1 MDSCRPWKK
10 THRYGLIGYPI
21 AHSGSPALFR
31 QAYGGKWPYD
41 LIENPSFEEAW
52 QAFLDGYDAINITAP
67 FKEKAAARADI
78 KSPEVQSI
86 GAANIAVKTRCGVKV
101 FNSDYLGVR
110 MLLQEWLAGPWRAL
124 CVDRSGAR
132 GSIGAGVDA
141 EVGSSAR
148 RCAGAGAEAEC
159 LPRVAVVGY
168 GGAGKAAA
176 AAAAKDMGLEVQ
188 VFNRSDH
195 GLAFIRPLTELPQ
208 ASADLLIYSLPMLVP
223 EMNAWMDAIRNG
235 AVSGPLCCIE
245 ANYRDPV
252 LAPRN
257 GTATASGLRS
267 SVGFSHRSSAA
278 LAPAREEAFC
288 FGQYIPGEK
297 WLLAQAVTGYEILT
311 GEKPRF

>member
-1 MDSCRPWKK
+1 MDSCRLWKK

-52 QAFLDGYDAINITAP
+52 QAFLEGYDAINITAP

-78 KSPEVQSI
+78 QSPEVQAI

-110 MLLQEWLAGPWRAL
+110 MLFQEWMEGQWKAL
-124 CVDRSGAR
+124 CVDWSGASR
-132 GSIGAGVDA
+132 CAGQGVGTGEDDRFGVDA
-141 EVGSSAR
+141 GI
-148 RCAGAGAEAEC
+148 GGGTEAER

-168 GGAGKAAA
+168 GGAGKAA

-195 GLAFIRPLTELPQ
+195 GLAFIHPLTELPQ
-208 ASADLLIYSLPMLVP
+208 VSADLLIYSLPMLVP
-223 EMNAWMDAIRNG
+223 EMNAWMDAIRSG
-235 AVSGPLCCIE
+235 ALSGPLCCIE

-252 LAPRN
+252 LAP
-257 GTATASGLRS
+257 GGATPDASSQRS
-267 SVGFSHRSSAA
+267 LAGSCQHSSDTPA
-278 LAPAREEAFC
+278 LDGAYC

>member
-1 MDSCRPWKK
+1 MDSCRLGKK
-10 THRYGLIGYPI
+10 MHRYGLIGYPI

-52 QAFLDGYDAINITAP
+52 QEFLDGYDAINITAP

-78 KSPEVQSI
+78 KSPEVQAI
-86 GAANIAVKTRCGVKV
+86 GAANIAVKTRCGIKA

-110 MLLQEWLAGPWRAL
+110 MLLQEWLDGRER
-124 CVDRSGAR
+124 V
-132 GSIGAGVDA
+132 
-141 EVGSSAR
+141 
-148 RCAGAGAEAEC
+148 
-159 LPRVAVVGY
+159 PRVAVVGY
-168 GGAGKAAA
+168 GGAGKAA

-208 ASADLLIYSLPMLVP
+208 ANTDLLIYTLPMLVP
-223 EMNAWMDAIRNG
+223 EMHAWMDAIRSG
-235 AVSGPLCCIE
+235 ALSGPLCCIE

-252 LAPRN
+252 LAP
-257 GTATASGLRS
+257 GG
-267 SVGFSHRSSAA
+267 G
-278 LAPAREEAFC
+278 EEDYC

-311 GEKPRF
+311 GEKPSF

>member
-1 MDSCRPWKK
+1 MDSCRLWKK

-31 QAYGGKWPYD
+31 QAYGGKWSYD
-41 LIENPSFEEAW
+41 LIENPSFDEAW
-52 QAFLDGYDAINITAP
+52 QVFQDGYDAINITAP

-78 KSPEVQSI
+78 QSPEVQSI

-110 MLLQEWLAGPWRAL
+110 MLLQEWMAGPWRAL

-132 GSIGAGVDA
+132 ASIGAGVDA
-141 EVGSSAR
+141 E
-148 RCAGAGAEAEC
+148 AGC

-176 AAAAKDMGLEVQ
+176 AAAKNMGLKVQ

-208 ASADLLIYSLPMLVP
+208 ANTDLLIYTLPMLVP
-223 EMNAWMDAIRNG
+223 EMQSWMDAIRSG
-235 AVSGPLCCIE
+235 AVAGPLCCIE

-252 LAPRN
+252 LAPRS
-257 GTATASGLRS
+257 GTPTASGLRS
-267 SVGFSHRSSAA
+267 SDGPGLCISSS
-278 LAPAREEAFC
+278 PESDEAYC
-288 FGQYIPGEK
+288 FGEYIPGEK

>member
-1 MDSCRPWKK
+1 MDSCRLWKK

-31 QAYGGKWPYD
+31 QAYSGKWPYD

-78 KSPEVQSI
+78 QSPEVQSI
-86 GAANIAVKTRCGVKV
+86 GAANIAVKTRCGVRV

-110 MLLQEWLAGPWRAL
+110 MLLQDWLAGPWRAL

-141 EVGSSAR
+141 E
-148 RCAGAGAEAEC
+148 AGC

-168 GGAGKAAA
+168 GGAGKAA

-223 EMNAWMDAIRNG
+223 EMQSWMDVIRSG

-278 LAPAREEAFC
+278 PAPARDEAYC
-288 FGQYIPGEK
+288 FGEYIPGEK

>member
-1 MDSCRPWKK
+1 MDSCRLWKK

-31 QAYGGKWPYD
+31 QAYGGKWSYD

-52 QAFLDGYDAINITAP
+52 QAFLDEYDAINITAP

-78 KSPEVQSI
+78 QSPEVQAI
-86 GAANIAVKTRCGVKV
+86 GAANIAVKTRCGVKA

-110 MLLQEWLAGPWRAL
+110 MLLQEWMEGPWRGSAEAG
-124 CVDRSGAR
+124 SGACR
-132 GSIGAGVDA
+132 SVGAGVDA
-141 EVGSSAR
+141 E
-148 RCAGAGAEAEC
+148 AGC

-168 GGAGKAAA
+168 GGAGKAA

-208 ASADLLIYSLPMLVP
+208 AHTDLLIYTLPMLVP
-223 EMNAWMDAIRNG
+223 EMHAWMDAIRSG

-252 LAPRN
+252 LAPR
-257 GTATASGLRS
+257 GDAPATSGLCS
-267 SVGFSHRSSAA
+267 PVISGHRSPAA
-278 LAPAREEAFC
+278 SDSEGAFC
-288 FGQYIPGEK
+288 FGEYIPGEK

>member
-1 MDSCRPWKK
+1 MDSCRLWKK
-10 THRYGLIGYPI
+10 TRRYGLIGYPI

-31 QAYGGKWPYD
+31 QAYGGKWSYD

-52 QAFLDGYDAINITAP
+52 QVFLDGYDAINITAP
-67 FKEKAAARADI
+67 FKEKAAAKADI
-78 KSPEVQSI
+78 QSPEVQSI
-86 GAANIAVKTRCGVKV
+86 GAANIAVKTHCGIKV

-110 MLLQEWLAGPWRAL
+110 MLLQEWMESPWRAL

-141 EVGSSAR
+141 E
-148 RCAGAGAEAEC
+148 AGC

-168 GGAGKAAA
+168 GGAGKAA

-195 GLAFIRPLTELPQ
+195 GLAFVRPLAELPQ

-223 EMNAWMDAIRNG
+223 EMGVWMERVRKG
-235 AVSGPLCCIE
+235 EVPCPRYCIE

-252 LAPRN
+252 LKPYSQSQLSTSPESDSR
-257 GTATASGLRS
+257 ASLLP
-267 SVGFSHRSSAA
+267 AA
-278 LAPAREEAFC
+278 VS
-288 FGQYIPGEK
+288 YIPGER
-297 WLLAQAVTGYEILT
+297 WLMAQAVTGYELLT

>member
-31 QAYGGKWPYD
+31 QAYGGKWSYD

-52 QAFLDGYDAINITAP
+52 QAFLDEYDAINITAP

-78 KSPEVQSI
+78 QSPEVQSI

-132 GSIGAGVDA
+132 GNIGAGVDA
-141 EVGSSAR
+141 E
-148 RCAGAGAEAEC
+148 AGC

-168 GGAGKAAA
+168 GGAGKAA

-195 GLAFIRPLTELPQ
+195 GLSFIRPLTELPDTH
-208 ASADLLIYSLPMLVP
+208 ADIIIYSLPMLVP
-223 EMNAWMDAIRNG
+223 EMSAWMDILRSGAIPAPRY
-235 AVSGPLCCIE
+235 CIE

-252 LAPRN
+252 LAPRS
-257 GTATASGLRS
+257 GTPAMSGLRS
-267 SVGFSHRSSAA
+267 PVGFSHRSSAA
-278 LAPAREEAFC
+278 PAPAREEAFC

>member
-1 MDSCRPWKK
+1 MDSCRLWKK

-31 QAYGGKWPYD
+31 QAYGGKWSYD
-41 LIENPSFEEAW
+41 LIENPSFDEAW

-78 KSPEVQSI
+78 QSPEVQSI

-110 MLLQEWLAGPWRAL
+110 MLLQEWMAGPWRAL

-132 GSIGAGVDA
+132 ESIGAGVDA
-141 EVGSSAR
+141 EVGGSAR
-148 RCAGAGAEAEC
+148 RCIGAGADDEC
-159 LPRVAVVGY
+159 LPSVAVVGY

-176 AAAAKDMGLEVQ
+176 SAAKDMGLEVQ

-195 GLAFIRPLTELPQ
+195 GLPFIRPLTALPQ
-208 ASADLLIYSLPMLVP
+208 AHTDLLIYTLPMLVP
-223 EMNAWMDAIRNG
+223 EMQSWMDAIRSG
-235 AVSGPLCCIE
+235 AVAGPLCCIE

-267 SVGFSHRSSAA
+267 SVGPGLCFSSS
-278 LAPAREEAFC
+278 PESDEAYC

>member
-1 MDSCRPWKK
+1 MDSCRLWKK

-78 KSPEVQSI
+78 QSPEVQAI
-86 GAANIAVKTRCGVKV
+86 GAANIAVKTRCGIKV

-110 MLLQEWLAGPWRAL
+110 MLIQEWLEGLWRAL
-124 CVDRSGAR
+124 CVDRSGASR
-132 GSIGAGVDA
+132 CAGQGVGTGVDDRFGVDA
-141 EVGSSAR
+141 E
-148 RCAGAGAEAEC
+148 AGC

-168 GGAGKAAA
+168 GGAGKAA

-208 ASADLLIYSLPMLVP
+208 ATANLLIYSLPMLVP
-223 EMNAWMDAIRNG
+223 EMSAWMDAIRTG
-235 AVSGPLCCIE
+235 TVSGPHCCLE

-252 LAPRN
+252 LAP
-257 GTATASGLRS
+257 GGATPNASG
-267 SVGFSHRSSAA
+267 HRS
-278 LAPAREEAFC
+278 PARDESYC
-288 FGQYIPGEK
+288 FGEYIPGEK
-297 WLLAQAVTGYEILT
+297 WLLVQAVTGYEILT

>member
-31 QAYGGKWPYD
+31 QAYGGKWSYD
-41 LIENPSFEEAW
+41 LIENPSFDEAW
-52 QAFLDGYDAINITAP
+52 QVFQDGYDAINITAP

-78 KSPEVQSI
+78 QSPEVQSI

-110 MLLQEWLAGPWRAL
+110 MLLKEWMEGPWRAL

-148 RCAGAGAEAEC
+148 RCAGAGADDER

-168 GGAGKAAA
+168 GGAGKAA

-195 GLAFIRPLTELPQ
+195 GLAFIRPLTALPETDV
-208 ASADLLIYSLPMLVP
+208 DLLIYSLPMLVP
-223 EMNAWMDAIRNG
+223 EMNAWMDAIRSG
-235 AVSGPLCCIE
+235 AVAGPLCCIE

-252 LAPRN
+252 LAPRS

-278 LAPAREEAFC
+278 PAPAREEAFC

-297 WLLAQAVTGYEILT
+297 WLLAQAVTGYAILT
-311 GEKPRF
+311 GEKPSF

>member
-31 QAYGGKWPYD
+31 QAYGGKWSYD

-52 QAFLDGYDAINITAP
+52 QAFLDEYDAINITAP

-78 KSPEVQSI
+78 QSPEVQSI

-110 MLLQEWLAGPWRAL
+110 MLLQEWMEGPWRASA
-124 CVDRSGAR
+124 VDGSG
-132 GSIGAGVDA
+132 
-141 EVGSSAR
+141 AR
-148 RCAGAGAEAEC
+148 RCAGTGVDAEAGC

-168 GGAGKAAA
+168 GGAGKAA

-208 ASADLLIYSLPMLVP
+208 ANTDLLIYTLPMLVP
-223 EMNAWMDAIRNG
+223 EMQSWMDAIRSG

-252 LAPRN
+252 LAPRS
-257 GTATASGLRS
+257 GTPTASGLRS
-267 SVGFSHRSSAA
+267 SVGFSLRSYAA
-278 LAPAREEAFC
+278 PAPAREEAYC
-288 FGQYIPGEK
+288 FGEYIPGEK

>member
-1 MDSCRPWKK
+1 MDSCRLWKK

-52 QAFLDGYDAINITAP
+52 QAFLDGYDAINVTAP

-78 KSPEVQSI
+78 QSPEVQAI
-86 GAANIAVKTRCGVKV
+86 GAANIAVKTRCGIKA

-110 MLLQEWLAGPWRAL
+110 MLLQEWMEGSRRASA
-124 CVDRSGAR
+124 VDGSGA
-132 GSIGAGVDA
+132 GQGVGNGVDVVS
-141 EVGSSAR
+141 EPVPS
-148 RCAGAGAEAEC
+148 
-159 LPRVAVVGY
+159 VAVVGY
-168 GGAGKAAA
+168 GGAGKAA

-195 GLAFIRPLTELPQ
+195 GLAFIHPLTELPQ

-223 EMNAWMDAIRNG
+223 EMNAWMDAIRSG
-235 AVSGPLCCIE
+235 ALSGPLCCIE

-252 LAPRN
+252 LAPRS
-257 GTATASGLRS
+257 GTATASG
-267 SVGFSHRSSAA
+267 HRSSAA
-278 LAPAREEAFC
+278 PAPAPAPAREEAFC

-297 WLLAQAVTGYEILT
+297 WLLAQAITGYEILT

>member
-1 MDSCRPWKK
+1 MDSCCLGKK

-31 QAYGGKWPYD
+31 QAYGGKWSYD

-52 QAFLDGYDAINITAP
+52 QAFLDAYDAINITAP
-67 FKEKAAARADI
+67 FKEQAAAKADI
-78 KSPEVQSI
+78 RSPEVQSI
-86 GAANIAVKTRCGVKV
+86 GAANIAVKTRCGIKA

-110 MLLQEWLAGPWRAL
+110 MLLQEWMEGPWRGSAEIGSGSRRSAGQGVGTG
-124 CVDRSGAR
+124 VDDRF
-132 GSIGAGVDA
+132 GVDA
-141 EVGSSAR
+141 GI
-148 RCAGAGAEAEC
+148 GGGTEAER

-168 GGAGKAAA
+168 GGAGKAA

-208 ASADLLIYSLPMLVP
+208 VSADLLIYSLPMLVP
-223 EMNAWMDAIRNG
+223 EMNAWMDAIRSG
-235 AVSGPLCCIE
+235 TVSGPLCCIE

-252 LAPRN
+252 LAPAL
-257 GTATASGLRS
+257 ATPDAS
-267 SVGFSHRSSAA
+267 SHRSPVSPG
-278 LAPAREEAFC
+278 LCIFSSPEFDGSYC

-297 WLLAQAVTGYEILT
+297 WLLAQAITGYEILT

>member
-1 MDSCRPWKK
+1 MNSCRLWKK

-78 KSPEVQSI
+78 KSPEVQAI

-110 MLLQEWLAGPWRAL
+110 MLLQEWMEGPWRAL
-124 CVDRSGAR
+124 CVDGSGAR
-132 GSIGAGVDA
+132 GSIGQGVGTGVDA
-141 EVGSSAR
+141 GI
-148 RCAGAGAEAEC
+148 GGGTEAEC

-168 GGAGKAAA
+168 GGAGKAA

-208 ASADLLIYSLPMLVP
+208 ANTDLLIYTLPMLVP
-223 EMNAWMDAIRNG
+223 EMQSWMDAIRSG
-235 AVSGPLCCIE
+235 AVAGPLCCIE

-267 SVGFSHRSSAA
+267 SDGFSHRSSAA
-278 LAPAREEAFC
+278 PAPARDEAYC